1 MDSLSEKRRTQIDFR
16 RLRPSPRPQNSVPLG
31 NIKELGGSEEKYDH
45 INDSRLKERP
55 VNILPRKTTQHQ
67 EEIGVARTTNSKEV
81 KLPEVTPS
89 GISNRE
95 YLKPAFDSPWQKY
108 EKSYDIRLGADN
120 LYVTVADRKDTQS
133 KSKTR
138 NDPFLTLALV
148 RSFAGSNF
156 EDKIREFQQIQHVG
170 IVSVLEI
177 FRSQGSSGTHHVVF
191 EYMAYSLHY
200 VAGNPLLD
208 EIRLAAIVAQVR
220 CP

>member
-16 RLRPSPRPQNSVPLG
+16 RLRPGPRPQNSAPLG
-31 NIKELGGSEEKYDH
+31 NIKELRDKEEYH
-45 INDSRLKERP
+45 RINDSRLKESP
-55 VNILPRKTTQHQ
+55 ANILHRKTTQ
-67 EEIGVARTTNSKEV
+67 EIGVARTTNSKEV

-89 GISNRE
+89 GVSDHK

-108 EKSYDIRLGADN
+108 EKLHDIRLGADN
-120 LYVTVADRKDTQS
+120 LYVTVADRKDTHW

-148 RSFAGSNF
+148 RSFVGSNF
-156 EDKIREFQQIQHVG
+156 ENKIREFQQIQHVG

-177 FRSQGSSGTHHVVF
+177 FRSQSSDETHHVVF

-208 EIRLAAIVAQVR
+208 EKRLAAIIAQVR
-220 CP
+220 YP

>member
-1 MDSLSEKRRTQIDFR
+1 
-16 RLRPSPRPQNSVPLG
+16 
-31 NIKELGGSEEKYDH
+31 
-45 INDSRLKERP
+45 
-55 VNILPRKTTQHQ
+55 
-67 EEIGVARTTNSKEV
+67 
-81 KLPEVTPS
+81 
-89 GISNRE
+89 
-95 YLKPAFDSPWQKY
+95 LKPTFDSPWQKY
-108 EKSYDIRLGADN
+108 EKLHDIRLGADN
-120 LYVTVADRKDTQS
+120 LYVTVADRKDTHS
-133 KSKTR
+133 NSKTR

-177 FRSQGSSGTHHVVF
+177 FKSQRPGGPHHVVF

-208 EIRLAAIVAQVR
+208 EIRLAAIVAQAR